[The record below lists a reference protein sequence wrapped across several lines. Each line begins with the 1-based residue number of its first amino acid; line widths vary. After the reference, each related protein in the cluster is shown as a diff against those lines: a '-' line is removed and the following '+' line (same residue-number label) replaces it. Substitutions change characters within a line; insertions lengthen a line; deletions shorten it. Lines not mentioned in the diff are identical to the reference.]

1 MTDKTNTP
9 GRMQDILKWAVV
21 AVIVAAGVYG
31 NSYFSAESLLYRTI
45 ALLILGVL
53 AAWIAAKTS
62 SGSAFVTLVLE
73 ARTEIR
79 KVVWPSRQETTQ
91 TTIIVLVVVLI
102 VALVL
107 WLLDWGL
114 GEIISGIIG

>member
-1 MTDKTNTP
+1 MTDKTNSQ
-9 GRMQDILKWAVV
+9 GRMQDILKWVVV

-45 ALLILGVL
+45 ALLILGAL
-53 AAWIAAKTS
+53 AAWIAAQTS
-62 SGSAFVTLVLE
+62 RGSAFVTLVLE

-91 TTIIVLVVVLI
+91 TTVIVLVVVLI